1 MLPRRL
7 LPQVGA
13 TEHGGIEHRRLL
25 PMIAAADLFNRIEDI
40 VLPLP
45 LPLPVPVQPAPLSP
59 TTSCV
64 CASLPDSPELSPLPE
79 GTYDEWSINAFQ
91 RCRQMAADARSS
103 CSASVL
109 PHPKDLVDTEQS
121 YKCKFST
128 AAVAETTD
136 GKPLARERS
145 EDRLYVVAGCFP
157 SNVICADLF
166 ISVEIAYYK
175 IKHCFFDDAFATG
188 DLSACKQ
195 TPAQRIFFGKRT
207 ASQVRTRRFLAKTPT
222 TSGNIITI
230 AE

>member
-25 PMIAAADLFNRIEDI
+25 PMIGAADLLKRIEDP

-91 RCRQMAADARSS
+91 RCQMAADARSS

-128 AAVAETTD
+128 AAVAETTE

-157 SNVICADLF
+157 NNVICADLF
-166 ISVEIAYYK
+166 ISAEITCYE
-175 IKHCFFDDAFATG
+175 IKHCLFDDGFATG

-195 TPAQRIFFGKRT
+195 MPAQKTLFGKRT
-207 ASQVRTRRFLAKTPT
+207 ASQVRTRRVLAMTPT
-222 TSGNIITI
+222 ISGNITTI
-230 AE
+230 AG

>member
-1 MLPRRL
+1 MHKLSRSGDTFNRWEALPLTFGKCCWRYVPSAAITAQAASLRPMLPRRL

-25 PMIAAADLFNRIEDI
+25 PMIVAADLLKRIQDP

-59 TTSCV
+59 TISCA

-79 GTYDEWSINAFQ
+79 GTYDAWSINAFQ
-91 RCRQMAADARSS
+91 RCQMAADARSS

-128 AAVAETTD
+128 AAVAETTE

-157 SNVICADLF
+157 SNVICADPL
-166 ISVEIAYYK
+166 
-175 IKHCFFDDAFATG
+175 H
-188 DLSACKQ
+188 L
-195 TPAQRIFFGKRT
+195 
-207 ASQVRTRRFLAKTPT
+207 
-222 TSGNIITI
+222 SGNHLL
-230 AE
+230 